1 MYAICEDR
9 LENFFEKKGGFYLI
23 SVCLNLTSY
32 KEDIKNCQ
40 QLCQYNCTLNN
51 TTKPRQS

>member
-32 KEDIKNCQ
+32 KEDIKKLPAALSI
-40 QLCQYNCTLNN
+40 QLHFKQHD
-51 TTKPRQS
+51 

>member
-9 LENFFEKKGGFYLI
+9 LENFFEKKGWVYLI